1 MRKKTAK
8 ILIVDDDEDILFS
21 AKVWLK
27 KFFTDVKTLNNPKKI
42 IPALTEDVFD
52 VILLDMNFRKGFENG
67 QDGLYWM
74 NEVKEVSPD
83 IPIILMT
90 AYGEVELAVEAL
102 KLGAS
107 DLINTVEIT
116 IPPLRER
123 LEDMP
128 LFAQY
133 FLAKYQYKYHK
144 TLSLSEEDIKELCSY
159 NWPGN
164 IRELEH
170 AMERSVILSDHRI
183 LQLSLPKP
191 MENIS
196 EGLSDVLNIEEM
208 EEILIKKALKKHQEW
223 KNSES
228 DENKILYYQIRYF
241 LLVLSWILAFDAMNQ
256 ENGLRLAFPLPSFF
270 MIIPEH
276 RMPSNPEKN
285 RADSCRA
292 IHHKDFSFV
301 SGQETKNDPLKQKAV
316 DLLSGKREKYRCMSF
331 KILYENILN
340 QLDIGIMILKENTN
354 DWEVFY
360 SNPKFIEIL
369 KVPKYNKWSLYEEK
383 IPIFFKLIKA
393 TNYRESQDFMEVSIN
408 QSGFQTYSLRTTR
421 LETPREDFCII
432 SLESVQKIIERK
444 EKMAWNNLMKVI
456 SHELMNTLTQS
467 NSLIRNMEYI
477 TDQEEISGDD
487 QEEIKESLKIVNN
500 KSQQLLSYK

>member
-42 IPALTEDVFD
+42 LPALTEEAFD

-74 NEVKEVSPD
+74 NEVKEVAPD

-107 DLINTVEIT
+107 DFILKPWNNEKLYASVNLAVDVSRKNRKLHQWENIQQSDQNYILESNSGAVQNILHTIDKIAPTDANVLLLGENGTGKYVLAEQIHRKSPRSKEPFVHIDLGSLPEGLFEAELFGYKKGAFTDAIADTAGKIENAQGGTVFLDEIGNLPLHLQSKLLTLIQNKKLSRIGETRERQMDVRFIFATNENLQQKVNEFLFRKDLYFRINTVEIT

-170 AMERSVILSDHRI
+170 AMERSVILSDHGI

-191 MENIS
+191 MENAS
-196 EGLSDVLNIEEM
+196 EGLPDVLNIEEM
-208 EEILIKKALKKHQEW
+208 EEILIKKALKKHQGNISSAAEDLGL
-223 KNSES
+223 SRAA
-228 DENKILYYQIRYF
+228 LYR
-241 LLVLSWILAFDAMNQ
+241 
-256 ENGLRLAFPLPSFF
+256 
-270 MIIPEH
+270 
-276 RMPSNPEKN
+276 RMEK
-285 RADSCRA
+285 
-292 IHHKDFSFV
+292 F
-301 SGQETKNDPLKQKAV
+301 
-316 DLLSGKREKYRCMSF
+316 
-331 KILYENILN
+331 
-340 QLDIGIMILKENTN
+340 GI
-354 DWEVFY
+354 
-360 SNPKFIEIL
+360 
-369 KVPKYNKWSLYEEK
+369 
-383 IPIFFKLIKA
+383 
-393 TNYRESQDFMEVSIN
+393 
-408 QSGFQTYSLRTTR
+408 
-421 LETPREDFCII
+421 
-432 SLESVQKIIERK
+432 
-444 EKMAWNNLMKVI
+444 
-456 SHELMNTLTQS
+456 
-467 NSLIRNMEYI
+467 
-477 TDQEEISGDD
+477 
-487 QEEIKESLKIVNN
+487 
-500 KSQQLLSYK
+500 

>member
-42 IPALTEDVFD
+42 LPALTEEAFD

-74 NEVKEVSPD
+74 NEVKEVAPD

-107 DLINTVEIT
+107 DFILKPWNNEKLYASVNLAVDVSRKNRKLHQWENIQQSDQNYILESNSGAVQNILHTIDKIAPTDANVLLLGENGTGKYVLAEQIHRKSPRNKEPFVHIDLGSLPEGLFEAELFGYKKGAFTDAIADTAGKIENAQGGTVFLDEIGNLPLHLQSKLLTLIQNKKLSRIGETRERQMDVRFIFATNENLQQKVNEFLFRKDLYFRINTVEIT

-128 LFAQY
+128 LFAKY

-170 AMERSVILSDHRI
+170 AMERSVILSDHGI

-191 MENIS
+191 MENAS
-196 EGLSDVLNIEEM
+196 EGLPDVLNIEEM
-208 EEILIKKALKKHQEW
+208 EEILIKKALKKHQGNISSAAEDLGL
-223 KNSES
+223 SRAA
-228 DENKILYYQIRYF
+228 LYR
-241 LLVLSWILAFDAMNQ
+241 
-256 ENGLRLAFPLPSFF
+256 
-270 MIIPEH
+270 
-276 RMPSNPEKN
+276 RMEK
-285 RADSCRA
+285 
-292 IHHKDFSFV
+292 F
-301 SGQETKNDPLKQKAV
+301 
-316 DLLSGKREKYRCMSF
+316 
-331 KILYENILN
+331 
-340 QLDIGIMILKENTN
+340 GI
-354 DWEVFY
+354 
-360 SNPKFIEIL
+360 
-369 KVPKYNKWSLYEEK
+369 
-383 IPIFFKLIKA
+383 
-393 TNYRESQDFMEVSIN
+393 
-408 QSGFQTYSLRTTR
+408 
-421 LETPREDFCII
+421 
-432 SLESVQKIIERK
+432 
-444 EKMAWNNLMKVI
+444 
-456 SHELMNTLTQS
+456 
-467 NSLIRNMEYI
+467 
-477 TDQEEISGDD
+477 
-487 QEEIKESLKIVNN
+487 
-500 KSQQLLSYK
+500 